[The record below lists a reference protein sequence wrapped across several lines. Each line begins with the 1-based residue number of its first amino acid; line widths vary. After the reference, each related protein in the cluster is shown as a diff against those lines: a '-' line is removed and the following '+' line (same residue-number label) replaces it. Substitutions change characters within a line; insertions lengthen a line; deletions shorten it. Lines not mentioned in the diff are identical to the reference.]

1 MKVFDAMTAELALAG
16 VHPPSPWWR
25 GQAAE
30 FLDSGARTWV
40 VRVGRGGAKSHF
52 AVLFALRLT
61 LFESWVVPAGERHF
75 FSFVSIDRGEASLR
89 LGLLEHCLR
98 VLGVP
103 FGRKGE
109 TIELGGKWDRL
120 GLRVLTCSVAGT
132 SGPRSIGFVADEAS
146 KWRSHDDAANPARE
160 VIASLRATT
169 VTHPRARELIVSSP
183 WSTVDYH
190 HELFTKGTGGGQLVS
205 YAPTWVANPAVSEA
219 MTHDLEPDLRVWS
232 REYLAVPQDSVSA
245 AFESSEIEAAI
256 RRPCR
261 GELGPAALVLDPSS
275 LRGDPFAV
283 GRVRWNFT
291 EAGPAE
297 LVLEDLA
304 TFEPESTLKADE
316 IGAILL
322 DHCREHGIRHVF
334 SDQRESFTWR
344 RLFELEGL
352 KFHELVWSSKTKS
365 LAVERLRGLLRDR
378 QLVIAASADRKQRPR
393 WVERIRKELA
403 TFEVRVMPSGSLSFE
418 ARQGHHDDAV
428 AVLLTSALADL
439 GQLLPAGAGRS
450 FGSTVTA
457 RVLGGPTRHRDD

>member
-169 VTHPRARELIVSSP
+169 VTHPRARRLIVSSP

-190 HELFTKGTGGGQLVS
+190 QGS
-205 YAPTWVANPAVSEA
+205 
-219 MTHDLEPDLRVWS
+219 S
-232 REYLAVPQDSVSA
+232 RRARA
-245 AFESSEIEAAI
+245 AGSSSRT
-256 RRPCR
+256 RRR
-261 GELGPAALVLDPSS
+261 GS
-275 LRGDPFAV
+275 R
-283 GRVRWNFT
+283 T
-291 EAGPAE
+291 
-297 LVLEDLA
+297 
-304 TFEPESTLKADE
+304 
-316 IGAILL
+316 
-322 DHCREHGIRHVF
+322 
-334 SDQRESFTWR
+334 
-344 RLFELEGL
+344 
-352 KFHELVWSSKTKS
+352 
-365 LAVERLRGLLRDR
+365 
-378 QLVIAASADRKQRPR
+378 PR
-393 WVERIRKELA
+393 
-403 TFEVRVMPSGSLSFE
+403 
-418 ARQGHHDDAV
+418 
-428 AVLLTSALADL
+428 
-439 GQLLPAGAGRS
+439 
-450 FGSTVTA
+450 
-457 RVLGGPTRHRDD
+457 